1 MFKSPTSTP
10 DGSRRVSERQ
20 RDTQDMRGVGLPFG
34 VQILARTG
42 SSRHSPCLPA
52 WGPWTKLLPAW
63 LWLLRLLCGVFKDK
77 WCRPGWVW
85 SAGLP
90 EPNAQSPRRARPT
103 TFGLIL
109 VLLVFPRCFRQV
121 LGRCEAFTRA
131 RQESTRQ
138 PACTRDGQ
146 LRCPRWTSRRATV
159 GPASPSAC
167 VPRSGRLPNLRA
179 VQPGRL

>member
-1 MFKSPTSTP
+1 MWACH
-10 DGSRRVSERQ
+10 SRSRSS
-20 RDTQDMRGVGLPFG
+20 
-34 VQILARTG
+34 LARGAAGTV
-42 SSRHSPCLPA
+42 LPPA
-52 WGPWTKLLPAW
+52 QSPWTKLLPAW

-77 WCRPGWVW
+77 RCRPGWAW

-109 VLLVFPRCFRQV
+109 VLIVFPRCFRQV

-146 LRCPRWTSRRATV
+146 LQCPRWTSRRATV

-167 VPRSGRLPNLRA
+167 VPRSGRLPNLPRSPAREA
-179 VQPGRL
+179 VSSVVPAHKATGPP